1 MNTMLRNPHLE
12 GDSFFWQGSPTGV
25 LLVHGY
31 TATTA
36 EVRLLAQYLHGRGCT
51 VAGPLLPGHRTT
63 PEDMNRCR
71 WQDWAGAVEAAY
83 QHIASRCKRVFVGGE
98 SMGAVLALYV
108 ASEHPE
114 AAGLML
120 YAPALLVPP
129 TRMWLVRL
137 LAPFVPYVKKPIR
150 PSTAADDRWQGYGV
164 NPLRAA
170 AQLNRLQREARR
182 RLPRI
187 RQPILVVQGRLDQTI
202 DPRSGEVILRE
213 TASTAKELHWLERST
228 HCVILD
234 QEWEQAAELA
244 RQFLDL
250 VGPCS
255 AADPA

>member
-1 MNTMLRNPHLE
+1 MNNTRLRNPHLD
-12 GDSFFWQGSPTGV
+12 GDSFFWQAGPTGV

-36 EVRLLAQYLHGRGCT
+36 EVRLLGEYLHERGYT

-71 WQDWAGAVEAAY
+71 WQDWMGAVEQAY
-83 QHIASRCKRVFVGGE
+83 RQIAGRCERVFIGGE
-98 SMGAVLALYV
+98 SMGAVLALYA

-114 AAGLML
+114 AVGLLL
-120 YAPALLVPP
+120 YAPALLVRPS
-129 TRMWLVRL
+129 RMLLVRF

-150 PSTAADDRWQGYGV
+150 PPTAADDRWQGYSV

-170 AQLNRLQREARR
+170 AQLNRLQQEARR
-182 RLPRI
+182 RLPRLH
-187 RQPILVVQGRLDQTI
+187 QPVLVVQGRLDQTI

-213 TASTAKELHWLERST
+213 TASTVKELHWLERST

-244 RQFLDL
+244 LRFMQR
-250 VGPCS
+250 V
-255 AADPA
+255 

>member
-1 MNTMLRNPHLE
+1 MNNTLLRNPHVD
-12 GDSFFWQGSPTGV
+12 GDSFFWQAGPTGV

-36 EVRLLAQYLHGRGCT
+36 EVRLLGRYLHERGYT

-71 WQDWAGAVEAAY
+71 WQDWMGAVEQAY
-83 QHIASRCKRVFVGGE
+83 RQIAGRCERVFIGGE
-98 SMGAVLALYV
+98 SMGAVLALYA

-114 AAGLML
+114 AVGLLL
-120 YAPALLVPP
+120 YAPALLVRPS
-129 TRMWLVRL
+129 RMLLVRL

-150 PSTAADDRWQGYGV
+150 PPTAADDRWQGYPV

-187 RQPILVVQGRLDQTI
+187 HQPILVVQGRLDQTI

-213 TASTAKELHWLERST
+213 TASTDKELRWLEHSP
-228 HCVILD
+228 HCIILD
-234 QEWEQAAELA
+234 QEWEQASELA
-244 RQFLDL
+244 LRFMEKLT
-250 VGPCS
+250 
-255 AADPA
+255 ADR